1 MCIRDRREIV
11 PAYLTQF
18 SFAWSGPA
26 KHSLYVPKDGRWVLS
41 CAYRIRMLV
50 EPHVTSFEKL
60 FEPIT
65 VTERVETA
73 GPADENIF
81 P

>member
-1 MCIRDRREIV
+1 
-11 PAYLTQF
+11 
-18 SFAWSGPA
+18 
-26 KHSLYVPKDGRWVLS
+26 
-41 CAYRIRMLV
+41 MLV